1 MANFIKDKL
10 NTVKKYQTGFDLP
23 DGTSAERPSQK
34 TVGEIRWNTD
44 IGSLEVW
51 DGSAYSEVSLAG
63 TGVAAV
69 TVDDLGVG
77 DGSTVAFTLGG
88 SVSGDEEGRVIVAV
102 GNVYQN
108 PLTAYTLSGTTIT
121 FSSAPGIGEPITV
134 VRGLDGTSA
143 A

>member
-1 MANFIKDKL
+1 MANFIKNKI
-10 NTVKKYQTGFDLP
+10 NTLKQYQTGYDLP
-23 DGTSAERPSQK
+23 DGTTSERSSAP
-34 TVGEIRWNTD
+34 TVGEIRFNTS

-51 DGSAYSEVSLAG
+51 DGSAYSEISLAG

-69 TVDDLGVG
+69 TVDDLGTG

-88 SVSGDEEGRVIVAV
+88 SVSNDEEGRIIVAV

-121 FSSAPGIGEPITV
+121 FTSAPGIGETITV